1 MKRITPFF
9 LLLFPS
15 YSVVYQ
21 ETIGSAGQNDKVT
34 KAQASLR
41 KSNKS
46 F

>member
-9 LLLFPS
+9 LLLFSS

-21 ETIGSAGQNDKVT
+21 EKIGSVGQNYKVT
-34 KAQASLR
+34 KAQVSLR